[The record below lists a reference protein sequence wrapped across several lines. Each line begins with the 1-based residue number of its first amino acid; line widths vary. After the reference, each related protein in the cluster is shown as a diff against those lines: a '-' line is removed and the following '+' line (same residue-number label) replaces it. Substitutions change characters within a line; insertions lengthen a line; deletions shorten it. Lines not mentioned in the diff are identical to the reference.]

1 MRDYRDRTSKPEG
14 VGVSSFS
21 KSSTL
26 PMTSRPA
33 SRRFG
38 VLLFLRTA
46 RGEAGGGG
54 LGGGSS
60 IRSSEERIGV
70 GARISGVG
78 PEKSLPVMRDNVA
91 ISDVRS
97 CSTSSHEVRS
107 KSVPYGV
114 RLLRQY
120 VMRAGFFL
128 SSVLNL
134 FLHAFLSRP
143 GSTYDISS

>member
-97 CSTSSHEVRS
+97 TSSYKGRP